1 MIKIDEL
8 REFRPTYRFE
18 DGASISLEAVQN
30 ALATEAE
37 KHDVPVAFYADQVK
51 SGSLFNKQIEDC
63 IVMYHPEHRYDYF
76 TFCIRV
82 QHQGSMAYVAVN
94 DFGSSK
100 QMDKFARAEYAK
112 QDRKGKELSYQIGS
126 MIGAGIRNIGKSNKS
141 WRRNRTTTVL
151 SSMFWIRSLP
161 KFPHK
166 TQKISLALGSR

>member
-94 DFGSSK
+94 
-100 QMDKFARAEYAK
+100 
-112 QDRKGKELSYQIGS
+112 LSLIH
-126 MIGAGIRNIGKSNKS
+126 I
-141 WRRNRTTTVL
+141 
-151 SSMFWIRSLP
+151 
-161 KFPHK
+161 
-166 TQKISLALGSR
+166 

>member
-30 ALATEAE
+30 ALAAEAE

-82 QHQGSMAYVAVN
+82 
-94 DFGSSK
+94 
-100 QMDKFARAEYAK
+100 
-112 QDRKGKELSYQIGS
+112 
-126 MIGAGIRNIGKSNKS
+126 
-141 WRRNRTTTVL
+141 
-151 SSMFWIRSLP
+151 
-161 KFPHK
+161 
-166 TQKISLALGSR
+166 